1 MEGIMIDKDISISN
15 LIYFMKTMLSKVFK
29 QDVQVRLRPGFFP
42 FVEPGFELDISCHIC
57 GGKGCST
64 CHGSGWIELC
74 PCGMIPPERVARRRH
89 RPR

>member
-1 MEGIMIDKDISISN
+1 
-15 LIYFMKTMLSKVFK
+15 MKTMLSKVFK

-74 PCGMIPPERVARRRH
+74 PCGMIHPNVL
-89 RPR
+89 RPAASTLMNTPASRLVSASPALP

>member
-42 FVEPGFELDISCHIC
+42 FC
-57 GGKGCST
+57 
-64 CHGSGWIELC
+64 
-74 PCGMIPPERVARRRH
+74 
-89 RPR
+89 